1 MFDLKLERPLIIF
14 DLETTGTVIAR
25 DRIVEISVVK
35 ILPDGTRSVKTRR
48 LNPEMQ
54 IPPQATEIHGI
65 SDADVANEPT
75 FKSVSKNLLALF
87 DGCDLGGYN
96 VLKFDVP
103 VLINEFSRAGLE
115 FSIEGRRIID
125 AYSIFC
131 KLYPRTLSGAYKFFC
146 GKDLEGAHGAEADTL
161 ATAEIFEAQLSRH
174 PELPR
179 DLDQLHQFS
188 DNSNPDS
195 VDSSGRFKWSGDEVV
210 VCFGKNSGIAL
221 KKLAV
226 DDPNFLKWI
235 IRVDFPE
242 DVKDI
247 ARNAL
252 IGKFPVKKSNEK
264 ED

>member
-1 MFDLKLERPLIIF
+1 MLDLKLERPLIIF

-35 ILPDGTRSVKTRR
+35 ILPDGARSVKTRR
-48 LNPEMQ
+48 LNPEMP
-54 IPPQATEIHGI
+54 IPAQATEIHGI
-65 SDADVANEPT
+65 SDADVVNEPT
-75 FKSVSKNLLALF
+75 FKSVSKNLLSLF
-87 DGCDLGGYN
+87 EGCDLGGYN
-96 VLKFDVP
+96 ALKFDVP
-103 VLINEFSRAGLE
+103 ILINEFNRAGLE

-161 ATAEIFEAQLSRH
+161 ATVEIFEAQLARH

-179 DLDQLHQFS
+179 SLDQLHQFS

-195 VDSSGRFKWSGDEVV
+195 VDSSGRFKWSGDEVI
-210 VCFGKNSGIAL
+210 VCFGKNSGTTL

-226 DDPNFLKWI
+226 DDPGFLKWI

-247 ARNAL
+247 ARSAL
-252 IGKFPVKKSNEK
+252 IGKFPVKKSYEK

>member
-1 MFDLKLERPLIIF
+1 MLDLKLERPLIIF
-14 DLETTGTVIAR
+14 DLETTGTIISR

-48 LNPEMQ
+48 LNPEMP
-54 IPPQATEIHGI
+54 IPAAATEIHGI

-75 FKSVSKNLLALF
+75 FKSVSKNLMALF

-115 FSIEGRRIID
+115 FSLEGRNIID

-131 KLYPRTLSGAYKFFC
+131 KLYPRTLSGAFKFFC
-146 GKDLEGAHGAEADTL
+146 GKVLEGAHGAEADTL
-161 ATAEIFEAQLSRH
+161 ATVEIFEAQLAKH

-179 DLDQLHQFS
+179 DLNLLHQFS
-188 DNSNPDS
+188 DNTDPDS
-195 VDSSGRFKWSGDEVV
+195 VDSSGRFKWSGGEVIA
-210 VCFGKNSGIAL
+210 CFGKNSGVPL
-221 KKLAV
+221 KKLALE
-226 DDPNFLKWI
+226 DPGFLKWI

-242 DVKDI
+242 DVKNI
-247 ARNAL
+247 ARDAL
-252 IGKFPVKKSNEK
+252 TGKFPVRKSYEK